1 MASTC
6 RWTAAVARAYKMKNL
21 SNYVGG
27 KLVSSAAGG
36 WLEDFEPATSEAYA
50 RIPDSHKTDIDN
62 AVVAAQ
68 HAFPD
73 WSATPAVERGTWLH
87 KLAILL
93 ERDLEKLAHAE
104 SLDSGKPIALARSL
118 DIPRAVANLRFFAA
132 AASQFASES
141 HAMESG
147 AINYTLRSPLGVV
160 GCISPWNLPLYLF
173 TWKIAPALAAGN
185 CVVAKPSEIT
195 PMTAF
200 LFSELCIEAGLP
212 AGVLNVVHGLG
223 PKAGTALV
231 EHADVKAVS
240 FTGGTS
246 TGADIASRA
255 APKFK
260 KLSLELGGKNPTI
273 VFADCD
279 FEPSVSESVRAA
291 FSNQGEICLCGSR
304 ILVERS
310 LYTRFRDAFVAR
322 VQALRLGDPLDERTE
337 QGALVSEPHLQ
348 KVLSH
353 IELAKKESGTIL
365 CGGRRAQLDGRCA
378 NGWFM
383 EPTVIENLP
392 PDCRTNQEEIFGP
405 VVTLIPFDTEEQ
417 AVGYANGT
425 PYGLAASLWSQNTSR
440 CHRMAAKLEAG
451 LIWVN
456 CWMLRDLRVPM
467 GGVKQSGTGRE
478 GGWEAMRFF
487 TEARNVCI
495 KYA

>member
-1 MASTC
+1 MEKLANYIDGQLVAAASG
-6 RWTAAVARAYKMKNL
+6 
-21 SNYVGG
+21 S
-27 KLVSSAAGG
+27 
-36 WLEDFEPATSEAYA
+36 WLDDFEPATGLAYA
-50 RIPDSHKTDIDN
+50 RIPDSHKTDIGN
-62 AVVAAQ
+62 AVAAAQ
-68 HAFPD
+68 RAFPE
-73 WSATPAVERGTWLH
+73 WSATPAAERGEWLH
-87 KLAILL
+87 RIAALV

-104 SLDSGKPIALARSL
+104 SMDSGKSVALARRL
-118 DIPRAVANLRFFAA
+118 DIPRAVANLRFFAS

-173 TWKIAPALAAGN
+173 TWKLAPALAAGN
-185 CVVAKPSEIT
+185 CVVAKPSELT
-195 PMTAF
+195 PMTAY

-212 AGVLNVVHGLG
+212 PGVLNVVHGLG
-223 PKAGTALV
+223 PKAGALLV
-231 EHADVKAVS
+231 EHPDVKAIS
-240 FTGGTS
+240 FTGGTK
-246 TGADIASRA
+246 TGADIAGRA

-260 KLSLELGGKNPTI
+260 KLSLELGGKNPTL
-273 VFADCD
+273 VFEDCD
-279 FEPSVSESVRAA
+279 FERTVSESVRAA

-304 ILVERS
+304 ILVERGI
-310 LYTRFRDAFVAR
+310 YARFRDEFVKR
-322 VQALRLGDPLDERTE
+322 VQAMRLGDPADEQTE
-337 QGALVSEPHLQ
+337 QGALISEPHLQ
-348 KVLSH
+348 KVLGYLD
-353 IELAKKESGTIL
+353 LARKEGGKVL
-365 CGGRRAQLDGRCA
+365 CGGRRANLNGRCA
-378 NGWFM
+378 NGWFV

-417 AVGYANGT
+417 VVAWANGT
-425 PYGLAASLWSQNTSR
+425 PYGLAASLWSRDVSR
-440 CHRMAAKLEAG
+440 CHRIAARLEAG

-467 GGVKQSGTGRE
+467 GGVKQSGNGRE

>member
-1 MASTC
+1 MQ
-6 RWTAAVARAYKMKNL
+6 NL
-21 SNYVGG
+21 SNYIGG

-36 WLEDFEPATSEAYA
+36 WLEDFEPATGQAYA

-62 AVVAAQ
+62 AVAAAR

-73 WSATPAVERGTWLH
+73 WSATPAAERGKWLH
-87 KLAILL
+87 KLAALV
-93 ERDLEKLAHAE
+93 ERDLENLARAE

-240 FTGGTS
+240 FTGGTN
-246 TGADIASRA
+246 TGADIARRA

-260 KLSLELGGKNPTI
+260 KLSLELGGKNPTL

-322 VQALRLGDPLDERTE
+322 VQALRQGDPLDGRTE

-348 KVLSH
+348 KVLGY
-353 IELAKKESGTIL
+353 IELAKKEDGTIL

-392 PDCRTNQEEIFGP
+392 PGCRTNQEEIFGP

-417 AVGYANGT
+417 AIGYANGT

-440 CHRMAAKLEAG
+440 CHRVAAKLEAG

-467 GGVKQSGTGRE
+467 GGVKQSGSGRE

-495 KYA
+495 KYD